1 MKKSKPRRLVWI
13 LYQIKMGVNVEL
25 KGVDENAFESI
36 LKTNFD
42 SLSGYSLN
50 FSTINMP
57 CPLCLRSIK

>member
-1 MKKSKPRRLVWI
+1 MKESKPGRLVWI

-42 SLSGYSLN
+42 SLSGYSLI
-50 FSTINMP
+50 SQ
-57 CPLCLRSIK
+57 L